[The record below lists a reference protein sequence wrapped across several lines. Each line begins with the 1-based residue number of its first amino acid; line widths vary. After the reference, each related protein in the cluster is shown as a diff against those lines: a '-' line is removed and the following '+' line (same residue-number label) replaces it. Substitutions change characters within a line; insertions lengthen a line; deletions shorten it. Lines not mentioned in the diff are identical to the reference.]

1 MVRMHLMV
9 VWELTMPMHIP
20 QANIL
25 VYLREVEEDI
35 ISETNCEFDEI
46 NANNYFDD
54 IDHAPHDNI
63 DMRKNDH
70 MRHVDMREHGIRIHG
85 CTLDFG

>member
-1 MVRMHLMV
+1 MS
-9 VWELTMPMHIP
+9 
-20 QANIL
+20 
-25 VYLREVEEDI
+25 LREIEEDI
-35 ISETNCEFDEI
+35 TSESKCEFDDI

-63 DMRKNDH
+63 DMRDDH
-70 MRHVDMREHGIRIHG
+70 MRHVDMREHVIRIYD